1 MNKPLIQSASDTAKN
16 MEKDPAASFF
26 NKLFTQKEKTDP
38 QILTEDTPVLAFFRS
53 LSEKGT
59 AFGTSSVQEPQND
72 GSQNDPGKAILKTLN
87 QTTTKSET
95 EDSEET
101 VDRLTKTGKPGEQ
114 DSTHNSSGQ
123 RSSLDLWEDNNV
135 KTEVNVA
142 TDQVDVKTNE
152 TSTSHAER
160 ERSDMDLQVKVHQ
173 ENSCKDP
180 ASDSKA
186 DQEVA
191 DGQARAVSRTL
202 SQESSNGGL
211 SNSVLANNQS
221 SMNFSYKASID
232 GNEERSN
239 ETLSNHIDSQTS
251 EDSSLVLGLLES
263 TNVSSVALISPEQ
276 DDGKYQETI
285 HECQHEHGKSLEA
298 SSINK
303 NECKLD
309 NPGYSTEEHCKNSST
324 SSKNELQRGT
334 TDQAMSTI
342 DSNLVILNE
351 NLAISEASRGLN
363 NHKLSTN
370 KLGQNTL
377 TDTPNV
383 LDGEDFHIIDPPSLT
398 TSPPANDRTV
408 VITCSRVDVEDLNK
422 HTEHGDIGSS
432 VQPTLL
438 QPTNVGT
445 LNVQPALEQINQE
458 PNNSTQYSSV
468 ELTTTQD
475 IDDLSEH
482 QVLLKLV
489 PADPDSRKETHKDM
503 EMKEDVQEAGKPEM
517 KEKEEGKMKDK
528 ENNLAQTE
536 TLVESVDVPFA
547 PGNPQHQPTTENAS
561 APTPDT
567 PSFSLGPELDKP
579 HQLPSLFTELRGL
592 KKETDEQ
599 QKVEVTPKQPKFPG
613 LMKRRSVKRGLF
625 SDQRSK
631 REAKSSFLEQLSQ
644 LLSFDASKLEIKRE
658 QKSPTSPPLS
668 PIPQNSAPDV
678 CTTDGTVEAP
688 DVASSEENSKSPTTE
703 TALDAFKAFFAPKP
717 PRRDRT
723 NMDTT
728 KKTLNTEAIRAIFD
742 RSSSKSPDRNI
753 TDSKSSESEERT
765 PGRLQAIW
773 PPPKPKDEEEK
784 IGLKYTEAEHQAALL
799 QLKRECKE
807 EVESLEADFKLQ
819 VFRLR
824 EDHTESVSKLQG
836 FIAELK
842 EQYKH
847 SHRDLRD
854 VAVSTEDNATPRSFR
869 TVCIQT
875 DRETFIKPVED
886 AESNSALSPQPTVP
900 KKLDIA
906 YINLSLS
913 GKKPVDKQEQPPL
926 LDQPPPPPLPPPP
939 VPDQSEPASNI
950 APPPPPSLPGTNY
963 TNGPPPPP
971 PPVPDQS
978 EPASNIAPP
987 PPPSL
992 PGTNYTNGPPPPP
1005 PPVPDQS
1012 EPASN
1017 IAPPTFPSLPGT
1029 NDINGPPPPPPPPP
1043 ITGSGLPPP
1052 PPAPSSSLLPPTGSG
1067 WFSSRAEGWTQRKQR
1082 VEPVCP
1088 MKPLYWTRIQIQNN
1102 RNDTL
1107 WSSLKEPAII
1117 NTNEFAELFA
1127 KMSTP
1132 AKRKPLSE
1140 AYEKKVKAKKIIKVL
1155 DGKRSQAVGI
1165 LISSLHLDMKDIQQ
1179 AVLMLDN
1186 SVVDLDAIEALYENR
1201 AQPEELERIRK
1212 HYETSDEEH
1221 IKMLDKPE
1229 QFLYELSQ
1237 IPEFSLRAHSIILQS
1252 TFADTIASIKR
1263 KTEIVLRVCQ
1273 ELLGDSVR
1281 EVLGLVLA
1289 LGNYMNGGSR
1299 TRGQADGFDLDIL
1312 PKLKDVKS
1320 KDNRI
1325 SLLDYVVSYYL
1336 HNHDENAGTED
1347 CICPLPEPQDVFL
1360 AAQVKFEDL
1369 NRELRKLGRDL
1380 AVCEKDVQ
1388 TVCSKS
1394 SQEYIHP
1401 FKEKMEAFIAKA
1413 QNEQITTDHHLL
1425 LSLKSFRDLVS
1436 YFGLKPRSGEQDVLP
1451 GHVFMLWYEFCNDFK
1466 TRWKREN
1473 KAISKE
1479 RLKEA
1484 QQSVRNITAEKKV
1497 ETRRVHANGLKERLR
1512 LKEASLSST

>member
-1 MNKPLIQSASDTAKN
+1 

-59 AFGTSSVQEPQND
+59 AFGTSCVQEPQND
-72 GSQNDPGKAILKTLN
+72 GSQNDPGKAILKTLS

-239 ETLSNHIDSQTS
+239 ERLSNHIDSQTS
-251 EDSSLVLGLLES
+251 ED
-263 TNVSSVALISPEQ
+263 
-276 DDGKYQETI
+276 K
-285 HECQHEHGKSLEA
+285 
-298 SSINK
+298 
-303 NECKLD
+303 
-309 NPGYSTEEHCKNSST
+309 
-324 SSKNELQRGT
+324 
-334 TDQAMSTI
+334 
-342 DSNLVILNE
+342 
-351 NLAISEASRGLN
+351 
-363 NHKLSTN
+363 
-370 KLGQNTL
+370 
-377 TDTPNV
+377 
-383 LDGEDFHIIDPPSLT
+383 
-398 TSPPANDRTV
+398 
-408 VITCSRVDVEDLNK
+408 
-422 HTEHGDIGSS
+422 
-432 VQPTLL
+432 
-438 QPTNVGT
+438 
-445 LNVQPALEQINQE
+445 
-458 PNNSTQYSSV
+458 
-468 ELTTTQD
+468 
-475 IDDLSEH
+475 
-482 QVLLKLV
+482 
-489 PADPDSRKETHKDM
+489 
-503 EMKEDVQEAGKPEM
+503 
-517 KEKEEGKMKDK
+517 
-528 ENNLAQTE
+528 
-536 TLVESVDVPFA
+536 SVDVPFA

-658 QKSPTSPPLS
+658 QKSPTK
-668 PIPQNSAPDV
+668 
-678 CTTDGTVEAP
+678 AP

-807 EVESLEADFKLQ
+807 ELESLEADFKLQ

-987 PPPSL
+987 
-992 PGTNYTNGPPPPP
+992 
-1005 PPVPDQS
+1005 
-1012 EPASN
+1012 
-1017 IAPPTFPSLPGT
+1017 TFPSLPGT

-1067 WFSSRAEGWTQRKQR
+1067 WFSSRCCTMTFIYTGTISKYQW
-1082 VEPVCP
+1082 
-1088 MKPLYWTRIQIQNN
+1088 
-1102 RNDTL
+1102 
-1107 WSSLKEPAII
+1107 EPAII

-1237 IPEFSLRAHSIILQS
+1237 IPEFSLRAHCIILQS

-1380 AVCEKDVQ
+1380 AGESMRPLQ
-1388 TVCSKS
+1388 TAG
-1394 SQEYIHP
+1394 YALMI
-1401 FKEKMEAFIAKA
+1401 I
-1413 QNEQITTDHHLL
+1413 
-1425 LSLKSFRDLVS
+1425 
-1436 YFGLKPRSGEQDVLP
+1436 
-1451 GHVFMLWYEFCNDFK
+1451 
-1466 TRWKREN
+1466 
-1473 KAISKE
+1473 
-1479 RLKEA
+1479 
-1484 QQSVRNITAEKKV
+1484 V
-1497 ETRRVHANGLKERLR
+1497 EMQGTFFLH
-1512 LKEASLSST
+1512 